1 MLAEHQHVGTVD
13 ETKRGIAT
21 TLTRPPPAGIDGTRH
36 LLTIKARTT
45 APTSLGAHGRL
56 QVAWLTV
63 TLHMPVHR
71 DEHGPTTRS
80 GRLAREAAELLST
93 AHVGVTRV
101 SVRRRSP

>member
-1 MLAEHQHVGTVD
+1 MLAGHEHDGKVD

-21 TLTRPPPAGIDGTRH
+21 TLTRPPPAGWDAAFAH
-36 LLTIKARTT
+36 DQKARTT

-93 AHVGVTRV
+93 ARVGVTRV